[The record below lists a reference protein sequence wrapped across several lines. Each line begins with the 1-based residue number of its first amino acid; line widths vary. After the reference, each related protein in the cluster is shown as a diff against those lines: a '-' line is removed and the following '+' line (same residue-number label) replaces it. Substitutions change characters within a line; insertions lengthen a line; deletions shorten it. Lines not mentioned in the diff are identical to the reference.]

1 MSEGTLFLHA
11 VRFLT
16 IVPVPSVARLEPD
29 WLIRSAKYFP
39 LVGGLIGG
47 LSAAVLLA
55 ATHLWSG
62 LVPALFAVAA
72 SVLLT
77 GALHEDGLA
86 DSADALGGRGREA
99 RLKIMQDSR
108 IGTYGTLMLGLCVAL
123 RVAAL
128 AVLPAS
134 AAAAA
139 LIAAHAGGRFAAL
152 NVMTTLPY
160 VGDIAAS
167 KVGHATDRLRASE
180 YACALVFTLIAFAA
194 LATAAPWWTGLA
206 AALVGATL
214 TLGVARLAARLI
226 GGITGDV
233 LGAIEQLSHLGI
245 LLAVAAAWTR
255 S

>member
-29 WLIRSAKYFP
+29 WLIRCAKYFP

-47 LSAAVLLA
+47 VSAAVLLA
-55 ATHLWSG
+55 GTHLWTG
-62 LVPALFAVAA
+62 LVPALLAVAT
-72 SVLLT
+72 SILVT

-108 IGTYGTLMLGLCVAL
+108 IGTYGTLTLGLCVAL
-123 RVAAL
+123 RAAAL
-128 AVLPAS
+128 TALPAHV
-134 AAAAA
+134 AAAA
-139 LIAAHAGGRFAAL
+139 LIAAHAGGRFASL
-152 NVMTTLPY
+152 NVMNVVPY
-160 VGDIAAS
+160 AGEVAAS
-167 KVGHATDRLRASE
+167 KIGHATGRLSAAE
-180 YACALVFTLIAFAA
+180 YACALAFTL
-194 LATAAPWWTGLA
+194 LACVILVTVTPWWTTLV
-206 AALVGATL
+206 AALVAAVL
-214 TLGVARLAARLI
+214 AIALARLAIRLL

-245 LLAVAAAWTR
+245 LLGVAAAWPR
-255 S
+255 